1 MWMESTCCLPAKR
14 IMRTIWRSNEM
25 NAVYITISGT
35 NHYYG
40 NEFMKAG
47 MTVELVKEPDNEH
60 DCEAIIVK
68 MDGLGRVGY
77 VTNSPFTVLGESI
90 SAGRLYD
97 KIGEKEEAVIVYVLP
112 KGVICRVDTGRM
124 PQA

>member
-1 MWMESTCCLPAKR
+1 MSM
-14 IMRTIWRSNEM
+14 TII
-25 NAVYITISGT
+25 A
-35 NHYYG
+35 
-40 NEFMKAG
+40 
-47 MTVELVKEPDNEH
+47 
-60 DCEAIIVK
+60 K

-77 VTNSPFTVLGESI
+77 VANSPFTVLGESI

-97 KIGEKEEAVIVYVLP
+97 KIGEKAEAVIVYVLP

>member
-1 MWMESTCCLPAKR
+1 
-14 IMRTIWRSNEM
+14 M
-25 NAVYITISGT
+25 NAVYITITGT
-35 NHYYG
+35 KRYYG
-40 NEFMKAG
+40 KEIMTSG
-47 MTVELVKEPDNEH
+47 MTVEVGKVPDNEH
-60 DCEAIIVK
+60 DCEAIIAK

-77 VTNSPFTVLGESI
+77 VANSPFTVLGESI

-97 KIGEKEEAVIVYVLP
+97 KIGEKAEAVIVYVLP

>member
-1 MWMESTCCLPAKR
+1 
-14 IMRTIWRSNEM
+14 M

-77 VTNSPFTVLGESI
+77 VANSSYTVIGEAM

-97 KIGEKEEAVIVYVLP
+97 KIGDIAYAKVVLVTQRGTICKVCKKSLKNEAEKKPEEKNKDNI
-112 KGVICRVDTGRM
+112 
-124 PQA
+124 

>member
-1 MWMESTCCLPAKR
+1 
-14 IMRTIWRSNEM
+14 M

-60 DCEAIIVK
+60 DCEAIIAK

-77 VTNSPFTVLGESI
+77 VANSPFYR
-90 SAGRLYD
+90 AG
-97 KIGEKEEAVIVYVLP
+97 
-112 KGVICRVDTGRM
+112 
-124 PQA
+124 

>member
-1 MWMESTCCLPAKR
+1 
-14 IMRTIWRSNEM
+14 M

-77 VTNSPFTVLGESI
+77 VANSPFTVLGESI

-97 KIGEKEEAVIVYVLP
+97 KIGEKAEAVIVYVLP